1 MTVQG
6 AWPSAGEPPRAQ
18 AEGQAGGVWRPD
30 FPVDV
35 PTPDIAPWV
44 AGNTG
49 LPGFTTLDGALAGP
63 HVMLVALTHG
73 NETAGAA
80 ALDLLL
86 RAGMRPARG
95 RLTLGFANLDA
106 FQRFDRAQPTASRFL
121 DEDLNRL
128 WDHATLDGPRS
139 SRELE
144 RARAMRP
151 LLEQADLL
159 LDLHSMLWPSDALIL
174 CGPAAKGRSLASAIG
189 VPALVVA
196 DSGHLGGRRLID
208 FAPFADPGSP
218 RAAVL
223 VEAGQHWQPDT
234 VATTLAC
241 IDGLLRQAGMLSA
254 GTPLAGIAPT
264 GIVPT
269 GIVPTGIVPTGI
281 VPTGIVPTDIVP
293 TGVVPGPARP
303 GGDGVRCAEVTMTVT
318 ATTAGFAF
326 VRPFRGGE
334 VIAAGGTLI
343 AMDGAAEVRTPHDD
357 CLLVMPSLRPSR
369 GHTAVRL
376 ARFT

>member
-1 MTVQG
+1 MRL
-6 AWPSAGEPPRAQ
+6 SAAVAHRPRRDGRSAVNGGVARPGTAAEPCRAQ
-18 AEGQAGGVWRPD
+18 AEGQAGSVWRPD

-35 PTPDIAPWV
+35 PTPDIGPWI

-49 LPGFTTLDGALAGP
+49 LPGFTTLDGAADGP

-80 ALDLLL
+80 ALDRLL
-86 RAGMRPARG
+86 RAGTRPARG

-106 FQRFDRAQPTASRFL
+106 FQRFDRAQPTATRFL

-128 WDHATLDGPRS
+128 WAHATLDGPRS

-151 LLEQADLL
+151 LLERADLL
-159 LDLHSMLWPSDALIL
+159 LDLHSMLWPSDPLIL
-174 CGPAAKGRSLASAIG
+174 SGPAAKGRNLASAIG

-196 DSGHLGGRRLID
+196 DTGHLGGRRLID
-208 FAPFADPGSP
+208 FAPFADPASP

-223 VEAGQHWQPDT
+223 VEAGQHWQPGT
-234 VATTLAC
+234 VDTTLAC
-241 IDGLLRQAGMLSA
+241 IDGLLRQAGM
-254 GTPLAGIAPT
+254 
-264 GIVPT
+264 
-269 GIVPTGIVPTGI
+269 
-281 VPTGIVPTDIVP
+281 
-293 TGVVPGPARP
+293 RP
-303 GGDGVRCAEVTMTVT
+303 GGATRPGGGAVRCAEVTMTVT
-318 ATTAGFAF
+318 AMTTDFAF

-334 VIAAGGTLI
+334 VIAAGDTLI
-343 AMDGAAEVRTPHDD
+343 ATDGTTEVRTPHDD

>member
-1 MTVQG
+1 M
-6 AWPSAGEPPRAQ
+6 PEPPRAQ
-18 AEGQAGGVWRPD
+18 AEGQAGSAWRPD

-35 PTPDIAPWV
+35 PTPDISPWI

-49 LPGFTTLDGALAGP
+49 LPGFTTLEGAASGP

-80 ALDLLL
+80 ALDRLL
-86 RAGMRPARG
+86 RDGVRPARG
-95 RLTLGFANLDA
+95 RLTFGFANLDA
-106 FQRFDRAQPTASRFL
+106 FQRFDRTQPTATRFL

-128 WDHATLDGPRS
+128 WDHATLDGSRS

-151 LLEQADLL
+151 LLEQADML
-159 LDLHSMLWPSDALIL
+159 LDLHSMLWPSDPLIL
-174 CGPAAKGRSLASAIG
+174 SGPAAKGRSLAAAIG
-189 VPALVVA
+189 TPALVVA
-196 DSGHLGGRRLID
+196 DTGHLGGRRLID
-208 FAPFADPGSP
+208 FAPFAAPASP

-234 VATTLAC
+234 VETTLAC
-241 IDGLLRQAGMLSA
+241 IDGLLHQAGMLPS
-254 GTPLAGIAPT
+254 GTTRSRG
-264 GIVPT
+264 
-269 GIVPTGIVPTGI
+269 
-281 VPTGIVPTDIVP
+281 
-293 TGVVPGPARP
+293 RP
-303 GGDGVRCAEVTMTVT
+303 VRCAEVTMTVT
-318 ATTAGFAF
+318 AATAGFAF

-334 VIAAGGTLI
+334 VIAAGDTLI
-343 AMDGAAEVRTPHDD
+343 ATDGAAEVRTPYDD